1 MKVSQVALSLQYV
14 GMRPYCEIKIGK
26 GHVIGFS
33 RGMTRDDVPQ
43 DLIRN
48 KIMPMIKNGGTS
60 WKVIG
65 SDDVQAE
72 KMASAIEEPVVEKSK
87 VEKVVEIP
95 QKVVEK
101 VKETVLPAK
110 EEVVED
116 EAPLPPISDKEVDV
130 DILLAASGFDSKMT
144 RAQMMSWC
152 SEKGIA
158 VNNRSTKASMTDQAR
173 EYISGAS
180 E

>member
-1 MKVSQVALSLQYV
+1 
-14 GMRPYCEIKIGK
+14 MRPYCEIKISRS
-26 GHVIGFS
+26 HVLGFS

-43 DLIRN
+43 DLIRD
-48 KIMPMIKNGGTS
+48 KIMPMIENGATS
-60 WKVIG
+60 WKVTG
-65 SDDVQAE
+65 SDDVQAK
-72 KMASAIEEPVVEKSK
+72 KMASAIEKPVVKKSK
-87 VEKVVEIP
+87 VEKVTEIP

-110 EEVVED
+110 EEIVED
-116 EAPLPPISDKEVDV
+116 VAPLPPISDKEVDV

-152 SEKGIA
+152 SDKGIA
-158 VNNRSTKASMTDQAR
+158 VNNRSTKASMTVQAR
-173 EYISGAS
+173 EHITGAS

>member
-1 MKVSQVALSLQYV
+1 MALSLQYI
-14 GMRPYCEIKIGK
+14 GMRPYCEIKLSRS
-26 GHVIGFS
+26 HVIGFS

-43 DLIRN
+43 DLIRD
-48 KIMPMIKNGGTS
+48 KFIPMIENGATS
-60 WKVIG
+60 WKVVG
-65 SDDVQAE
+65 SDDNQAK
-72 KMASAIEEPVVEKSK
+72 KMASTIEKPKK
-87 VEKVVEIP
+87 GKIEKVVEMP

-101 VKETVLPAK
+101 VKETVLPSK

-116 EAPLPPISDKEVDV
+116 VAPLPPISDKEVDV

-158 VNNRSTKASMTDQAR
+158 VNNRSTKASMTVQAR
-173 EYISGAS
+173 EHITGAS

>member
-1 MKVSQVALSLQYV
+1 VSQVALSLQYV
-14 GMRPYCEIKIGK
+14 GMRPYCEITIGK
-26 GHVIGFS
+26 HRVLGFS
-33 RGMTRDDVPQ
+33 RGMVRDDVPQ

-48 KIMPMIKNGGTS
+48 KIMPMIENGGTA

-65 SDDVQAE
+65 SDDKQAAE
-72 KMASAIEEPVVEKSK
+72 MASTIEAPVKSK
-87 VEKVVEIP
+87 VEKVAEIP

-101 VKETVLPAK
+101 VKDTVLPAAK
-110 EEVVED
+110 EEVVEEVTD
-116 EAPLPPISDKEVDV
+116 EPLPPTSDKEVNV
-130 DILLAASGFDSKMT
+130 DILLAAAGFDSKMT

-152 SEKGIA
+152 SDKGIP
-158 VNNRSTKASMTDQAR
+158 VNNRSTKASMMDQAR